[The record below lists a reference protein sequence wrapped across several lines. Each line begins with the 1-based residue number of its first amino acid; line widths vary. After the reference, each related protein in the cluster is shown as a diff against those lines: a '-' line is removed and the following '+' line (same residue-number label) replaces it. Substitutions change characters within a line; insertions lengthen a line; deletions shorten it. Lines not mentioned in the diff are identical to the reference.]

1 MLDDRGTLA
10 TCLDNF
16 NGKMYPETCCTTE
29 NFIKSQKR
37 VGVMKRKKIR
47 KGAVHTTVEAVRMV
61 KQNIREDID
70 KKGAGDKCRKARN
83 IK

>member
-1 MLDDRGTLA
+1 
-10 TCLDNF
+10 
-16 NGKMYPETCCTTE
+16 
-29 NFIKSQKR
+29 
-37 VGVMKRKKIR
+37 MKRKKIR
-47 KGAVHTTVEAVRMV
+47 KGAVHTTVEAMRMV